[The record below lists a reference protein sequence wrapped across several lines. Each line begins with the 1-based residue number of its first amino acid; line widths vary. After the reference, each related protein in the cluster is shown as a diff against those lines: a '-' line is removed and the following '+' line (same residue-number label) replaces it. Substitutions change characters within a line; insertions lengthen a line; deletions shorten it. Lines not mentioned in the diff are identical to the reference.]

1 LTPWGLATCL
11 RRGEISARVLRFL
24 GLLAVLLFAARAA
37 HPEVP
42 AGQKPRPSVKA
53 TDLALRVH
61 ARINEERVRQ
71 GLSPLAWDKALS
83 RIAAGHS
90 RDMARRKYLAHDS
103 PEGQG
108 FPQRYHQAG
117 YTCRIRIGRT
127 IHGGAENIALNHL
140 YDSVTTVNGTAHYD
154 WNSSEKIAR
163 KALEGWMK
171 SPGHRKNILTP
182 RWRREGIGVEIGLD
196 HKVYITQNFC

>member
-1 LTPWGLATCL
+1 MKPWGLATCL
-11 RRGEISARVLRFL
+11 RRGEISVRVL
-24 GLLAVLLFAARAA
+24 GLLAVLLLATRAA

-42 AGQKPRPSVKA
+42 AGQRPSVKA
-53 TDLALRVH
+53 ADLVLRIH
-61 ARINEERVRQ
+61 AHINEERAKQ

-83 RIAAGHS
+83 RIAASHS
-90 RDMARRKYLAHDS
+90 RDMATRKYLAHDS

-108 FPQRYHQAG
+108 FPHRYRQAA
-117 YTCRIRIGRT
+117 YTCRIRIGGT
-127 IHGGAENIALNHL
+127 ILGGAENIALNHL
-140 YDSVTTVNGTAHYD
+140 YNSVTTVNGIAHYD

-182 RWRREGIGVEIGLD
+182 HWKREGIGAEIAPDG
-196 HKVYITQNFC
+196 KVYITQNFC